1 MNKQDRLIEQL
12 IKRNIF
18 KLADG
23 RDLFEGSC
31 EELAGLLER
40 DGENEVCKK

>member
-1 MNKQDRLIEQL
+1 MDKQDRLIERL
-12 IKRNIF
+12 IQRNIF

-40 DGENEVCKK
+40 YGENEGN

>member
-1 MNKQDRLIEQL
+1 MDKQDRLIEQL

-40 DGENEVCKK
+40 NGEDE

>member
-1 MNKQDRLIEQL
+1 MNEQDRLIENL
-12 IKRNIF
+12 IKKNIF

-31 EELAGLLER
+31 EELRQLLKE
-40 DGENEVCKK
+40 D